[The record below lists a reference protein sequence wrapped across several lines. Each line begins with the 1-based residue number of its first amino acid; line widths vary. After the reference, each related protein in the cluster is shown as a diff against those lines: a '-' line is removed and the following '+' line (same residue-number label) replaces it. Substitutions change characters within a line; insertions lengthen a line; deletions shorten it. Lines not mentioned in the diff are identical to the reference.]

1 MADDTKAA
9 EELQLVVFSLGRE
22 EFAVEVTQVREIMR
36 MEEIT
41 RMPKS
46 PHFVEGIIN
55 LRGQIIAVVE
65 LAKRLNLESGEKSSD
80 TRIIVVEAE
89 DIKVGMIVDS
99 VSEVLRVSADDGGA
113 EPDTRHRHIRRIP
126 AGGSEAGQPVDNPA
140 RPDQGALAAGD
151 GGTRIL
157 DHKDFRIAKWER
169 KGGKDGADRAD
180 RR

>member
-65 LAKRLNLESGEKSSD
+65 LARRLNLEGGERGGD

-99 VSEVLRVSADDGGA
+99 VSEVLRVSAEA
-113 EPDTRHRHIRRIP
+113 VEPSPTLATDISVAYLQGVVKQDNRLIILLDLTKVLSLQEM
-126 AGGSEAGQPVDNPA
+126 AGLG
-140 RPDQGALAAGD
+140 
-151 GGTRIL
+151 
-157 DHKDFRIAKWER
+157 F
-169 KGGKDGADRAD
+169 
-180 RR
+180 

>member
-1 MADDTKAA
+1 MADDAKAA
-9 EELQLVVFSLGRE
+9 DELQLVVFSLGRE

-65 LAKRLNLESGEKSSD
+65 LAKRLNLEVGERDSD

-89 DIKVGMIVDS
+89 DIKVGMIVDA
-99 VSEVLRVSADDGGA
+99 VSEVLRVSADA
-113 EPDTRHRHIRRIP
+113 VEPSPTMATDISAAYLQGVVKQDNRLIILLDLTRVLSLQEM
-126 AGGSEAGQPVDNPA
+126 AGLG
-140 RPDQGALAAGD
+140 
-151 GGTRIL
+151 
-157 DHKDFRIAKWER
+157 F
-169 KGGKDGADRAD
+169 
-180 RR
+180 

>member
-1 MADDTKAA
+1 MADESKTD
-9 EELQLVVFSLGRE
+9 EEIQLVVFSLGRE

-41 RMPKS
+41 RMPKT

-65 LAKRLNLESGEKSSD
+65 LAKRLNLEGGSRSGE

-99 VSEVLRVSADDGGA
+99 VSEVLRV
-113 EPDTRHRHIRRIP
+113 
-126 AGGSEAGQPVDNPA
+126 
-140 RPDQGALAAGD
+140 
-151 GGTRIL
+151 
-157 DHKDFRIAKWER
+157 
-169 KGGKDGADRAD
+169 GADAVEPSPTLTTDVSAAFLQGVVKQDNRLIILLDLTKVLSLQEMAGLGF
-180 RR
+180 

>member
-1 MADDTKAA
+1 MA
-9 EELQLVVFSLGRE
+9 EEARAEEIQLVVFSLGRE

-46 PHFVEGIIN
+46 PSFVEGIIN

-65 LAKRLNLESGEKSSD
+65 LAKRLNLETGERSGD

-99 VSEVLRVSADDGGA
+99 VSEVLRVGA
-113 EPDTRHRHIRRIP
+113 EAVEPSPTLATDISS
-126 AGGSEAGQPVDNPA
+126 AFLLGVVKKDN
-140 RPDQGALAAGD
+140 RLI
-151 GGTRIL
+151 IL
-157 DHKDFRIAKWER
+157 LDLTKVLSLEEMASLGF
-169 KGGKDGADRAD
+169 
-180 RR
+180 

>member
-1 MADDTKAA
+1 MADDTKVA

-65 LAKRLNLESGEKSSD
+65 LAKRLNLEAGERGSD

-99 VSEVLRVSADDGGA
+99 VSEVLRVSAEA
-113 EPDTRHRHIRRIP
+113 VEPSPTLATEISAAYLQGVVKQDNRLIILLDLTKVLSLQEM
-126 AGGSEAGQPVDNPA
+126 AGLG
-140 RPDQGALAAGD
+140 
-151 GGTRIL
+151 
-157 DHKDFRIAKWER
+157 F
-169 KGGKDGADRAD
+169 
-180 RR
+180 

>member
-1 MADDTKAA
+1 MADESKTDD
-9 EELQLVVFSLGRE
+9 EIQLVVFSLGRE

-41 RMPKS
+41 RMPKT

-65 LAKRLNLESGEKSSD
+65 LAKRLNLESGERSGE

-99 VSEVLRVSADDGGA
+99 VSEVLRVNADAVEPSPTLTTDVSAAYLQGVVKQDNRLIILLDLTKILSLQ
-113 EPDTRHRHIRRIP
+113 EM
-126 AGGSEAGQPVDNPA
+126 AGLG
-140 RPDQGALAAGD
+140 
-151 GGTRIL
+151 
-157 DHKDFRIAKWER
+157 F
-169 KGGKDGADRAD
+169 
-180 RR
+180 

>member
-1 MADDTKAA
+1 MADESKVT
-9 EELQLVVFSLGRE
+9 EEIQLVVFSLGRE

-65 LAKRLNLESGEKSSD
+65 LARRLNLEAGEKSGD

-99 VSEVLRVSADDGGA
+99 VSEVLRISEDAVEASPTLATDISATYLQGVVKQDNRLIIMLDLTKVLSL
-113 EPDTRHRHIRRIP
+113 EEM
-126 AGGSEAGQPVDNPA
+126 AGLG
-140 RPDQGALAAGD
+140 
-151 GGTRIL
+151 
-157 DHKDFRIAKWER
+157 F
-169 KGGKDGADRAD
+169 
-180 RR
+180 

>member
-1 MADDTKAA
+1 MADDTKVA
-9 EELQLVVFSLGRE
+9 EEIQLVVFSLGRE

-65 LAKRLNLESGEKSSD
+65 LARRLNLEAGERGGD

-99 VSEVLRVSADDGGA
+99 VSEVLRVSAEA
-113 EPDTRHRHIRRIP
+113 VEPSPTLATDISVAYLQGVVKQDNRLIILLDLTKVLSLQEM
-126 AGGSEAGQPVDNPA
+126 AGLG
-140 RPDQGALAAGD
+140 
-151 GGTRIL
+151 
-157 DHKDFRIAKWER
+157 F
-169 KGGKDGADRAD
+169 
-180 RR
+180 

>member
-1 MADDTKAA
+1 MIMADDTKAA
-9 EELQLVVFSLGRE
+9 EELQLVVFSVGRE

-46 PHFVEGIIN
+46 PQFVEGIIN

-65 LAKRLNLESGEKSSD
+65 LAKRLNLEAGERDSD

-99 VSEVLRVSADDGGA
+99 VSEVLRASAEA
-113 EPDTRHRHIRRIP
+113 VEPSPTLAMDISAAYLQGVVKQDNRLIILLDLTKVLSLQEM
-126 AGGSEAGQPVDNPA
+126 AGLG
-140 RPDQGALAAGD
+140 
-151 GGTRIL
+151 
-157 DHKDFRIAKWER
+157 F
-169 KGGKDGADRAD
+169 
-180 RR
+180 

>member
-1 MADDTKAA
+1 MIMADDTKAA
-9 EELQLVVFSLGRE
+9 EELQLVVFSVGRE

-46 PHFVEGIIN
+46 PQFVEGIIN

-65 LAKRLNLESGEKSSD
+65 LAKRLNLEAGERDSD

-99 VSEVLRVSADDGGA
+99 VSEVLRASAEA
-113 EPDTRHRHIRRIP
+113 VEPSPTLAMDLSAAYLQGVVKQDNRLIILLDLTKVLSLQEM
-126 AGGSEAGQPVDNPA
+126 AGLG
-140 RPDQGALAAGD
+140 
-151 GGTRIL
+151 
-157 DHKDFRIAKWER
+157 F
-169 KGGKDGADRAD
+169 
-180 RR
+180 

>member
-1 MADDTKAA
+1 MADETRSA
-9 EELQLVVFSLGRE
+9 EEIQLVVFSLGRE

-65 LAKRLNLESGEKSSD
+65 LAKRLNLEAGERSGE
-80 TRIIVVEAE
+80 TRIIVVETE

-99 VSEVLRVSADDGGA
+99 VSEVLRVGA
-113 EPDTRHRHIRRIP
+113 GAVEPSPTLATDISVAYLQGVVKQDNRLIILLDLTRVLSLEEMV
-126 AGGSEAGQPVDNPA
+126 GLG
-140 RPDQGALAAGD
+140 
-151 GGTRIL
+151 
-157 DHKDFRIAKWER
+157 F
-169 KGGKDGADRAD
+169 
-180 RR
+180 

>member
-1 MADDTKAA
+1 MRAAAQEEMVMADESKAA
-9 EELQLVVFSLGRE
+9 EEIQLVVFSLGRE

-65 LAKRLNLESGEKSSD
+65 LAKRLNLETGERSGE
-80 TRIIVVEAE
+80 TRIIVVETE

-99 VSEVLRVSADDGGA
+99 VSEVLRVAADAVEPSPTLATDISAAYLQGVLK
-113 EPDTRHRHIRRIP
+113 
-126 AGGSEAGQPVDNPA
+126 QDN
-140 RPDQGALAAGD
+140 RLI
-151 GGTRIL
+151 IL
-157 DHKDFRIAKWER
+157 LDLTKVLSLEEMVGLGF
-169 KGGKDGADRAD
+169 
-180 RR
+180 

>member
-1 MADDTKAA
+1 MAEDAKTA
-9 EELQLVVFSLGRE
+9 EEIQLVVFSLGRE

-55 LRGQIIAVVE
+55 LRGQIIAVLE
-65 LAKRLNLESGEKSSD
+65 LAKRLNLESGGRSGE

-99 VSEVLRVSADDGGA
+99 VSEVLRVGA
-113 EPDTRHRHIRRIP
+113 EAVEPSPTLATDISSAFLRGVVKTDNRLIILLDLTKVLSLEEM
-126 AGGSEAGQPVDNPA
+126 AGLG
-140 RPDQGALAAGD
+140 
-151 GGTRIL
+151 
-157 DHKDFRIAKWER
+157 F
-169 KGGKDGADRAD
+169 
-180 RR
+180 